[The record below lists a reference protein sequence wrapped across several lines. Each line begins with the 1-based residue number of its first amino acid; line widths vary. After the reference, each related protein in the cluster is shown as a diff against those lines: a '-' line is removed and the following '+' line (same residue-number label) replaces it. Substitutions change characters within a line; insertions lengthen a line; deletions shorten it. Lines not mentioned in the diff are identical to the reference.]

1 MIKRIMKFIPNSEYN
16 KIYDALFKSHLSYCI
31 SSWGAIP
38 NYKLN
43 QPKKDVFDYYLVLST
58 HMTMLDNI
66 LHVHK
71 YVPKYL
77 WTTHIPKKLLPRAYK
92 TPL

>member
-31 SSWGAIP
+31 SNNLSAIINYI
-38 NYKLN
+38 NYKLY
-43 QPKKDVFDYYLVLST
+43 QPKKDVFAYYLVLST

-77 WTTHIPKKLLPRAYK
+77 
-92 TPL
+92 